1 MCLVRNKDDLW
12 GILGNKF
19 VLSSKPEL
27 YRLTD
32 NRTMYITRTAILMLL
47 DVCKATQH
55 TWQSVAG

>member
-12 GILGNKF
+12 DILGNTF

-32 NRTMYITRTAILMLL
+32 NRTMYITRTAILMLRMC
-47 DVCKATQH
+47 VR
-55 TWQSVAG
+55 